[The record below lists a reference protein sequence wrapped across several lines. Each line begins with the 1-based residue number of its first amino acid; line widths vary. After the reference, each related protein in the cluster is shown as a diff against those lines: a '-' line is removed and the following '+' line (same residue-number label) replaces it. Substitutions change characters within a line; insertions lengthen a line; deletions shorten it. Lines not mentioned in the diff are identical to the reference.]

1 VPDVAYVCA
10 GCATALGKA
19 LHAAA
24 ELVPELET
32 AVARLARF
40 GEPGPRSRG
49 RAPAQPI
56 RPDQPDADQ
65 SGPDGLPI
73 SWSASI
79 AAGTVANTV
88 STWCRVVVDQR
99 YGDRPPHGPICLE
112 CEHPSCERLHA
123 WRRWMPPPTTL
134 VETMR
139 WLAGQ
144 LGWLRCRAFAAEAFD
159 ELGHVAGL
167 VERAVDRPVER
178 VDAGLCLA
186 VLDSGQ
192 KCQRRLSAPPGVARV
207 RCPGCGAT
215 HDAAKRR
222 ETLLGVARDQRGTAT
237 ELAHWLTLLGMP
249 TPADTV
255 HKWVRRG
262 RLLGDGLYPFREAE
276 RLRLRESRSAA

>member
-1 VPDVAYVCA
+1 VPDVAYCCA
-10 GCATALGKA
+10 ACATKLGKA

-24 ELVPELET
+24 GLVPELET

-88 STWCRVVVDQR
+88 STWCRVVVDER
-99 YGDRPPHGPICLE
+99 YGGHGQAASLPGEAITGLPREAVGGAKVALGDIRSNRIQPPVGPICLE
-112 CEHPSCERLHA
+112 CDHPSCERLHD

-144 LGWLRCRAFAAEAFD
+144 LDWARYQRWAAECWD
-159 ELGHVAGL
+159 ELGHAAGL
-167 VERAVDRPVER
+167 VERAVDRPAVRTRIAVGPCPEI
-178 VDAGLCLA
+178 VAG
-186 VLDSGQ
+186 
-192 KCQRRLSAPPGVARV
+192 GVACAGEV
-207 RCPGCGAT
+207 VAIVPA
-215 HDAAKRR
+215 R
-222 ETLLGVARDQRGTAT
+222 ETRPAFMRCQLCGTEWPTMQWARAGRRI
-237 ELAHWLTLLGMP
+237 LAQ
-249 TPADTV
+249 
-255 HKWVRRG
+255 KN
-262 RLLGDGLYPFREAE
+262 REA
-276 RLRLRESRSAA
+276 A